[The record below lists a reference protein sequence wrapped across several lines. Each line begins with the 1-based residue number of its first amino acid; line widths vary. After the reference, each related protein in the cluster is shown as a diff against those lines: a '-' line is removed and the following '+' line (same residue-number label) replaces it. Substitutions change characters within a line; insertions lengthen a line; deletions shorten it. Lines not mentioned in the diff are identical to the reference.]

1 MTETS
6 AAARLAPS
14 VAREAAAVLA
24 DRTGVASHDIAI
36 ILGSGWRAAA
46 DIIAPAEDEIPL
58 LDLPGFAPPAV
69 EGHGGT
75 VRSFAVADRGLHG
88 NERVVRR
95 VLMFLGR
102 THYYERRDIDSVV
115 HNVHVAQAVGCRALV
130 LTNSCGG
137 IRAGLVP
144 PQPVLI
150 SDYVNPSGLTPLS
163 GGDFIDMT
171 DAFSPR
177 LRALARHIDP
187 TLEEGVYGLHRGPQY
202 ETPAEI
208 RMLRT
213 IGVDLAGMSTVPE
226 CIQAR
231 AYGLEVLGISLVT
244 NVAAGLAG
252 ASLDH
257 QEVLRRGVEA
267 ATRVGELIKALL
279 PSI

>member
-1 MTETS
+1 MNETS
-6 AAARLAPS
+6 AATRAVPAP
-14 VAREAAAVLA
+14 AQEAAAILA
-24 DRTGVASHDIAI
+24 DRTGAASHDVAI
-36 ILGSGWRAAA
+36 ILGSGWRPTADVIGAASG
-46 DIIAPAEDEIPL
+46 EIPL
-58 LDLPGFAPPAV
+58 AELPGFAPPAV

-75 VRSFAVADRGLHG
+75 VRSLTVG
-88 NERVVRR
+88 NRR

-102 THYYERRDIDSVV
+102 THYYEWRDIDSVV
-115 HNVHVAQAVGCRALV
+115 HNVHVAHAVGCRTLV

-150 SDYVNPSGLTPLS
+150 SDYVNPSGLTPLR
-163 GGDFIDMT
+163 GGDFVDMT

-177 LRALARHIDP
+177 LRALAKEIDP
-187 TLEEGVYGLHRGPQY
+187 NLEEGVYGLHRGPQY

-213 IGVDLAGMSTVPE
+213 MGADLAGMSTVPE

-231 AYGLEVLGISLVT
+231 AYGMEVLGISLVT

-252 ASLDH
+252 ATLDH
-257 QEVLRRGVEA
+257 HEVIRKGAEA
-267 ATRVGELIKALL
+267 STRVGELIKTLVRTL
-279 PSI
+279 

>member
-1 MTETS
+1 MSEIPQRV
-6 AAARLAPS
+6 APPLAQ
-14 VAREAAAVLA
+14 EAAAIIA

-36 ILGSGWRAAA
+36 ILGSGWRPTADVVGAAA
-46 DIIAPAEDEIPL
+46 DEIPL
-58 LDLPGFAPPAV
+58 ADLPGFAPPAV

-75 VRSFAVADRGLHG
+75 VRSLPIAD
-88 NERVVRR
+88 RR

-102 THYYERRDIDSVV
+102 THYYERRDIDAVV
-115 HNVHVAQAVGCRALV
+115 HNVHVAHASGCRSLL

-150 SDYVNPSGLTPLS
+150 SDFINPSGLTPLR
-163 GGDFIDMT
+163 GGDFVDMT

-177 LRALARHIDP
+177 LRGLAKEIDP
-187 TLEEGVYGLHRGPQY
+187 TLEEGVYALHRGPQY

-213 IGVDLAGMSTVPE
+213 MGGDLAGMSTVPE

-231 AYGLEVLGISLVT
+231 AYGMEVAGISLVT

-252 ASLDH
+252 ATLDH
-257 QEVLRRGVEA
+257 QEVIRRGAEA
-267 ATRVGELIKALL
+267 ATRVGELIRTL
-279 PSI
+279 IGGI

>member
-1 MTETS
+1 MSETS
-6 AAARLAPS
+6 GATRIAPALAA
-14 VAREAAAVLA
+14 EAAAMLA
-24 DRTGVASHDIAI
+24 GRTGVASHDIAI
-36 ILGSGWRAAA
+36 ILGSGWRPTADVIGAA
-46 DIIAPAEDEIPL
+46 EGEIPL
-58 LDLPGFAPPAV
+58 ADLPGFAPPAV

-75 VRSFAVADRGLHG
+75 VRSLAVAG
-88 NERVVRR
+88 RR

-102 THYYERRDIDSVV
+102 THYYESRDIESVV
-115 HNVHVAQAVGCRALV
+115 HNVHVAHAMGCRALV

-150 SDYVNPSGLTPLS
+150 SDYVNPSGLTPLR
-163 GGDFIDMT
+163 GGDFVDMT

-177 LRALARHIDP
+177 LRALAKNIDP

-213 IGVDLAGMSTVPE
+213 MGADLAGMSTVPE

-231 AYGLEVLGISLVT
+231 AYGMEVLGISLVT
-244 NVAAGLAG
+244 NVAAGLTG
-252 ASLDH
+252 ATLDH
-257 QEVLRRGVEA
+257 HEVIRRGAEA
-267 ATRVGELIKALL
+267 STRVGELIKALL
-279 PSI
+279 RTI

>member
-6 AAARLAPS
+6 AQRRVAPAVAQEAAARLAH
-14 VAREAAAVLA
+14 
-24 DRTGVASHDIAI
+24 RTGVASHDIAI
-36 ILGSGWRAAA
+36 VLGSGWRPTA
-46 DIIAPAEDEIPL
+46 DVIGTAEAEIPL
-58 LDLPGFAPPAV
+58 SDLPGFAPPAV

-75 VRSFAVADRGLHG
+75 VRSLAVAD
-88 NERVVRR
+88 RR

-102 THYYERRDIDSVV
+102 THYYEWRDIESVV
-115 HNVHVAQAVGCRALV
+115 HNVHVAHAAGCRALI

-137 IRAGLVP
+137 IRAGLIP

-163 GGDFIDMT
+163 GGDFVDMT

-177 LRALARHIDP
+177 LRALAKGIDP

-202 ETPAEI
+202 ESPAEI

-213 IGVDLAGMSTVPE
+213 LGADLAGMSTVPE

-231 AYGLEVLGISLVT
+231 AYGMEVLGISLVT

-252 ASLDH
+252 ATLDH
-257 QEVLRRGVEA
+257 QEVIRQGAEA
-267 ATRVGELIKALL
+267 ATRVGELIKAALHAM
-279 PSI
+279 

>member
-1 MTETS
+1 MNERHVAPALAEEAS
-6 AAARLAPS
+6 AVIAQ
-14 VAREAAAVLA
+14 
-24 DRTGVASHDIAI
+24 RTGVASHDVAI
-36 ILGSGWRAAA
+36 ILGSGWRPTADVIGAA
-46 DIIAPAEDEIPL
+46 ETEIPL
-58 LDLPGFAPPAV
+58 SDLPGFAPPAV
-69 EGHGGT
+69 EGHGGS
-75 VRSFAVADRGLHG
+75 VRSLTIGD
-88 NERVVRR
+88 RR

-102 THYYERRDIDSVV
+102 THYYESRDIEAVV
-115 HNVHVAQAVGCRALV
+115 HNVHVAHAAGGHGLV

-150 SDYVNPSGLTPLS
+150 SDYVNPSGLTPLR
-163 GGDFIDMT
+163 GGDFVDMT

-177 LRALARHIDP
+177 LRALAKDIDP

-213 IGVDLAGMSTVPE
+213 MGADLAGMSTVPE

-231 AYGLEVLGISLVT
+231 AYGMEVLGISLVT

-252 ASLDH
+252 ATLDH
-257 QEVLRRGVEA
+257 QEVIRRGAEA
-267 ATRVGELIKALL
+267 ATRVGELIKAVLG
-279 PSI
+279 SV

>member
-1 MTETS
+1 MSTTS
-6 AAARLAPS
+6 TAP
-14 VAREAAAVLA
+14 ATAQEAAAIIA
-24 DRTGVASHDIAI
+24 DRTGVASHDVGI
-36 ILGSGWRAAA
+36 ILGSGWRPTA
-46 DIIAPAEDEIPL
+46 DVIGTADAEL
-58 LDLPGFAPPAV
+58 ALADLPGFAAPAV

-75 VRSFAVADRGLHG
+75 VRSLTVGG
-88 NERVVRR
+88 RR

-115 HNVHVAQAVGCRALV
+115 HNVHVAHAAGCRVLV

-150 SDYVNPSGLTPLS
+150 SDYINPSGLTPLR
-163 GGDFIDMT
+163 GADFIDMT

-177 LRALARHIDP
+177 LRALAIQIDP

-208 RMLRT
+208 RMMRT
-213 IGVDLAGMSTVPE
+213 MGADLAGMSTVPE

-231 AYGLEVLGISLVT
+231 AYGMEVLGISLVT

-252 ASLDH
+252 ATLDH
-257 QEVLRRGVEA
+257 EEVVRKGAEA

-279 PSI
+279 PGI

>member
-1 MTETS
+1 VSETS
-6 AAARLAPS
+6 AQ
-14 VAREAAAVLA
+14 EAAKILA
-24 DRTGVASHDIAI
+24 DRTGVASHDVAI
-36 ILGSGWRAAA
+36 ILGSGWRPTA
-46 DIIAPAEDEIPL
+46 DVIGTAEAELPL
-58 LDLPGFAPPAV
+58 AELPGFAAPAV

-75 VRSFAVADRGLHG
+75 VRSLAIGGH
-88 NERVVRR
+88 R

-115 HNVHVAQAVGCRALV
+115 QNVHVARATGCRALV

-150 SDYVNPSGLTPLS
+150 SDYINPSGLTPLR
-163 GGDFIDMT
+163 GADFIDMT
-171 DAFSPR
+171 NAFSPR
-177 LRALARHIDP
+177 LRALAKEIDP

-208 RMLRT
+208 RMMRT
-213 IGVDLAGMSTVPE
+213 MGADLAGMSTVPE

-231 AYGLEVLGISLVT
+231 AYGIEVLGISLVT

-252 ASLDH
+252 ATLDH
-257 QEVLRRGVEA
+257 EEVVRKGAEA
-267 ATRVGELIKALL
+267 AARVGELIKALL

>member
-6 AAARLAPS
+6 AQRRFAPA
-14 VAREAAAVLA
+14 VAQDAAALLA
-24 DRTGVASHDIAI
+24 HRTGVASHDVAI
-36 ILGSGWRAAA
+36 VLGSGWRPTADVIGAA
-46 DIIAPAEDEIPL
+46 EVEIPL
-58 LDLPGFAPPAV
+58 SDLPGFAPPAV

-75 VRSFAVADRGLHG
+75 VRSLAVAD
-88 NERVVRR
+88 RR

-102 THYYERRDIDSVV
+102 THYYEWRDIESVV
-115 HNVHVAQAVGCRALV
+115 HNVHVAHAAGCRALV

-137 IRAGLVP
+137 IRAGLIP

-150 SDYVNPSGLTPLS
+150 SDYVNPSGLTPLR
-163 GGDFIDMT
+163 GGDFVDMT

-177 LRALARHIDP
+177 LRALAKGIDP

-202 ETPAEI
+202 ESPAEI

-213 IGVDLAGMSTVPE
+213 MGVDLAGMSTVPE

-231 AYGLEVLGISLVT
+231 AYGMEVLGISLVT

-252 ASLDH
+252 ATLDH
-257 QEVLRRGVEA
+257 REVIRQGAEA
-267 ATRVGELIKALL
+267 ATRVGELIKAALGG
-279 PSI
+279 I

>member
-1 MTETS
+1 MTQGATNLAQK
-6 AAARLAPS
+6 AA
-14 VAREAAAVLA
+14 EVLA
-24 DRTGVASHDIAI
+24 DRTGIASHDVSI
-36 ILGSGWRAAA
+36 ILGSGWRPTA
-46 DIIAPAEDEIPL
+46 DVIGVTQEEIAL
-58 LDLPGFAPPAV
+58 SDLPGFAPPAV

-75 VRSFAVADRGLHG
+75 VRSLAIGG
-88 NERVVRR
+88 RR

-102 THYYERRDIDSVV
+102 THYYERRDIESVV
-115 HNVHVAQAVGCRALV
+115 HNVHVAHAVGCRALV
-130 LTNSCGG
+130 LTTSCGG

-163 GGDFIDMT
+163 GGDFVDMT

-177 LRALARHIDP
+177 LRALARDIDP

-213 IGVDLAGMSTVPE
+213 MGADLAGMSTVPE

-231 AYGLEVLGISLVT
+231 AYGMEVVGISLVT

-252 ASLDH
+252 ATLDH
-257 QEVLRRGVEA
+257 QEVIRRGAEA
-267 ATRVGELIKALL
+267 ATRVGELIKELVGRV
-279 PSI
+279 

>member
-1 MTETS
+1 MSDTS
-6 AAARLAPS
+6 ADARVVPALAL
-14 VAREAAAVLA
+14 EAAAMLA
-24 DRTGVASHDIAI
+24 RRTTVASHDIAI
-36 ILGSGWRAAA
+36 ILGSGWRPTA
-46 DIIAPAEDEIPL
+46 DVIGTADGEIPL
-58 LDLPGFAPPAV
+58 SDLPGFAPPAV

-75 VRSFAVADRGLHG
+75 VRSLAIAG
-88 NERVVRR
+88 RR

-102 THYYERRDIDSVV
+102 THYYERRDIESVV
-115 HNVHVAQAVGCRALV
+115 HNVHVAHGAGCRALV

-150 SDYVNPSGLTPLS
+150 SDYVNPSGLTPLR
-163 GGDFIDMT
+163 GGDFVDMT

-177 LRALARHIDP
+177 LRALARDTDP

-208 RMLRT
+208 RMLRAM
-213 IGVDLAGMSTVPE
+213 GADLAGMSTVPE

-231 AYGLEVLGISLVT
+231 AYGMEVLGISLVT

-252 ASLDH
+252 ATLDH
-257 QEVLRRGVEA
+257 HEVIRKGAEA
-267 ATRVGELIKALL
+267 ATRVGELIKALVGTM
-279 PSI
+279 

>member
-6 AAARLAPS
+6 AAPRVAPPLAE
-14 VAREAAAVLA
+14 EAAAILA
-24 DRTGVASHDIAI
+24 GRTRVASHDIAI
-36 ILGSGWRAAA
+36 ILGSGWRPTADVIGAAQG
-46 DIIAPAEDEIPL
+46 EIPL
-58 LDLPGFAPPAV
+58 ADLPGFAPPAV

-75 VRSFAVADRGLHG
+75 VRSLH
-88 NERVVRR
+88 VSDRR

-102 THYYERRDIDSVV
+102 THYYERRDIESVV
-115 HNVHVAQAVGCRALV
+115 HNVHVAHAVGCRALV

-150 SDYVNPSGLTPLS
+150 SDYVNPSGLTPLR
-163 GGDFIDMT
+163 GGDFVDMT

-177 LRALARHIDP
+177 LRALAQQIDP

-208 RMLRT
+208 RMMRAM
-213 IGVDLAGMSTVPE
+213 GADLAGMSTVPE

-231 AYGLEVLGISLVT
+231 AYGMEVLGISLVT

-252 ASLDH
+252 ATLDH
-257 QEVLRRGVEA
+257 QEVIRRGAEA
-267 ATRVGELIKALL
+267 ATRVGELIKTLVR
-279 PSI
+279 SM

>member
-1 MTETS
+1 MSETS
-6 AAARLAPS
+6 AATRVAPAI
-14 VAREAAAVLA
+14 AREAAAVLA
-24 DRTGVASHDIAI
+24 GRTGVASHDIAI
-36 ILGSGWRAAA
+36 ILGSGWRPTA
-46 DIIAPAEDEIPL
+46 DVIGTAEGEIPL
-58 LDLPGFAPPAV
+58 VDLPGFAPPAV

-75 VRSFAVADRGLHG
+75 VRSLAIAD
-88 NERVVRR
+88 RR

-102 THYYERRDIDSVV
+102 THYYERRDIESVV
-115 HNVHVAQAVGCRALV
+115 HNVHVAHAAGCRALV

-150 SDYVNPSGLTPLS
+150 SDYVNPSGLTPLR

-177 LRALARHIDP
+177 LRAMARHIDP

-213 IGVDLAGMSTVPE
+213 MGADLAGMSTVPE
-226 CIQAR
+226 CIQA
-231 AYGLEVLGISLVT
+231 YGMEVLGISLVT
-244 NVAAGLAG
+244 NVAAGLSG
-252 ASLDH
+252 ATLDH
-257 QEVLRRGVEA
+257 QEVLRRGAEA

-279 PSI
+279 HSV

>member
-1 MTETS
+1 MSETS
-6 AAARLAPS
+6 ATRVAPALAE
-14 VAREAAAVLA
+14 EAATAIA
-24 DRTGVASHDIAI
+24 GRTGVASHDIAI
-36 ILGSGWRAAA
+36 ILGSGWRPTG
-46 DIIAPAEDEIPL
+46 DVIGEAEGEIL
-58 LDLPGFAPPAV
+58 LTELPGFAPPAV

-75 VRSFAVADRGLHG
+75 VRSLAVAG
-88 NERVVRR
+88 RR
-95 VLMFLGR
+95 VLIFLGR
-102 THYYERRDIDSVV
+102 THYYEWRDIDSVV
-115 HNVHVAQAVGCRALV
+115 HNVHVAHAVGCRAV
-130 LTNSCGG
+130 VVTNSCGG

-150 SDYVNPSGLTPLS
+150 SDYVNPSGLTPLR

-177 LRALARHIDP
+177 LRALAREIDP

-208 RMLRT
+208 RMLRMM
-213 IGVDLAGMSTVPE
+213 GADLAGMSTVPE

-231 AYGLEVLGISLVT
+231 AYGMEVVGISLVT

-252 ASLDH
+252 ATLDH
-257 QEVLRRGVEA
+257 QEVIRRGAEA

-279 PSI
+279 RRI

>member
-1 MTETS
+1 MSETS
-6 AAARLAPS
+6 AATRVAPALAL
-14 VAREAAAVLA
+14 EAAAILVR
-24 DRTGVASHDIAI
+24 RTGVPSHDLAV
-36 ILGSGWRAAA
+36 ILGSGWRPTA
-46 DIIAPAEDEIPL
+46 DEIGVAEAEIPL
-58 LDLPGFAPPAV
+58 AELPGFAPPAV

-75 VRSFAVADRGLHG
+75 VRSLTIGG
-88 NERVVRR
+88 RR

-102 THYYERRDIDSVV
+102 THYYERRDIASVV
-115 HNVHVAQAVGCRALV
+115 HNVHVARAAGCRAIV

-163 GGDFIDMT
+163 GGDFVDMT

-177 LRALARHIDP
+177 LRGLAKEIDP

-213 IGVDLAGMSTVPE
+213 MGADLAGMSTVPE

-231 AYGLEVLGISLVT
+231 AYGMEVLGISLVT

-252 ASLDH
+252 ATLDH
-257 QEVLRRGVEA
+257 QEVIRKGAEA
-267 ATRVGELIKALL
+267 ATRVAGLIKALL
-279 PSI
+279 GSI

>member
-1 MTETS
+1 MTDTS
-6 AAARLAPS
+6 AELRTAPS
-14 VAREAAAVLA
+14 LAQEAAVMLA
-24 DRTGVASHDIAI
+24 GRTGVASHDVAI
-36 ILGSGWRAAA
+36 ILGSGWRPTA
-46 DIIAPAEDEIPL
+46 DVLGVAERDIALA
-58 LDLPGFAPPAV
+58 DLPGFAPPAV

-75 VRSFAVADRGLHG
+75 VRSLALG
-88 NERVVRR
+88 NRR
-95 VLMFLGR
+95 VLTFLGR

-115 HNVHVAQAVGCRALV
+115 HNVHVAHAAGCRAVV

-137 IRAGLVP
+137 IREGLVP

-150 SDYVNPSGLTPLS
+150 SDYLNPSGLSPLR
-163 GGDFIDMT
+163 GGDFVDMT

-177 LRALARHIDP
+177 LRALAKELDP

-213 IGVDLAGMSTVPE
+213 MGADLAGMSTVPE

-231 AYGLEVLGISLVT
+231 AYGMEVLGISLVT

-252 ASLDH
+252 ATLDH
-257 QEVLRRGVEA
+257 QEVVRRGAEA
-267 ATRVGELIKALL
+267 STRVGELIKALVL
-279 PSI
+279 RM

>member
-1 MTETS
+1 M
-6 AAARLAPS
+6 LAG
-14 VAREAAAVLA
+14 
-24 DRTGVASHDIAI
+24 RTGVASHDIAI
-36 ILGSGWRAAA
+36 ILGSGWRPTA
-46 DIIAPAEDEIPL
+46 DVVGTAETEIPL
-58 LDLPGFAPPAV
+58 AELPGFAPPAV

-75 VRSFAVADRGLHG
+75 VRSFDFAG
-88 NERVVRR
+88 RR

-102 THYYERRDIDSVV
+102 THYYEWRDIESVV
-115 HNVHVAQAVGCRALV
+115 HNVHVAHAAGCRVLV

-144 PQPVLI
+144 PQAVLI
-150 SDYVNPSGLTPLS
+150 SDFVNPSGLTPLR
-163 GGDFIDMT
+163 GGDFVDMT

-177 LRALARHIDP
+177 LRALAKDVDP

-213 IGVDLAGMSTVPE
+213 MGVDLAGMSTVPE

-231 AYGLEVLGISLVT
+231 AYGMEVLGISLVT

-252 ASLDH
+252 ATLDH
-257 QEVLRRGVEA
+257 QEVIRRGAEA

-279 PSI
+279 RRI

>member
-1 MTETS
+1 MNETS
-6 AAARLAPS
+6 ARTRVAP
-14 VAREAAAVLA
+14 APAQEAAANIA
-24 DRTGVASHDIAI
+24 RQTGVSSHDIAI
-36 ILGSGWRAAA
+36 ILGSGWRPTADVIGAA
-46 DIIAPAEDEIPL
+46 EVEIPL
-58 LDLPGFAPPAV
+58 AELPGFAPPAV

-75 VRSFAVADRGLHG
+75 VRSFAIAD
-88 NERVVRR
+88 RR

-102 THYYERRDIDSVV
+102 THYYERREIESVV
-115 HNVHVAQAVGCRALV
+115 HNVHVAHAVGCRALV

-150 SDYVNPSGLTPLS
+150 SDYVNPSGLTPLR

-177 LRALARHIDP
+177 LRALAKEADP

-213 IGVDLAGMSTVPE
+213 LGADLAGMSTVPE

-231 AYGLEVLGISLVT
+231 AYGMEVLGISLVT

-252 ASLDH
+252 ATLDH
-257 QEVLRRGVEA
+257 QEVIRRGAEA
-267 ATRVGELIKALL
+267 ATRVGELIKALV
-279 PSI
+279 SNI

>member
-6 AAARLAPS
+6 TAGRAAPALAQ
-14 VAREAAAVLA
+14 EAAALI
-24 DRTGVASHDIAI
+24 RNQTGVASHDIAI
-36 ILGSGWRAAA
+36 ILGSGWRPTA
-46 DIIAPAEDEIPL
+46 DVVGSADAELPL
-58 LDLPGFAPPAV
+58 SDLPGFAPPAV
-69 EGHGGT
+69 EGHGGS
-75 VRSFAVADRGLHG
+75 VRSLAVAD
-88 NERVVRR
+88 RR

-102 THYYERRDIDSVV
+102 THYYEWRDIEPVV
-115 HNVHVAQAVGCRALV
+115 QNVHVAHASGCRALV

-163 GGDFIDMT
+163 GGDFVDMT

-177 LRALARHIDP
+177 LRALAKGIDP
-187 TLEEGVYGLHRGPQY
+187 TLEEGVYALHRGPQY

-213 IGVDLAGMSTVPE
+213 MGADLAGMSTVPE

-231 AYGLEVLGISLVT
+231 AYGMEVLGISLVT

-252 ASLDH
+252 ATLDH
-257 QEVLRRGVEA
+257 QEVIRRGAEA
-267 ATRVGELIKALL
+267 ATRMGDLINAILRT
-279 PSI
+279 I